1 MENMSISKKIS
12 GEFNLV
18 EDKVRKALQENGF
31 GIVTEINLKETFK
44 NKLDINYRNYK
55 ILGACIPSLSY
66 KVLQIEPNM
75 GLLLPCNV
83 VISEEDDGI
92 LVSSINPIAMV
103 GMMQNEAL
111 NEVAEAVTSR
121 LQKTITEL

>member
-1 MENMSISKKIS
+1 MENISISKKIS

-83 VISEEDDGI
+83 VISEEVDGI

-111 NEVAEAVTSR
+111 NEVAEAVTSG